1 MTDLPHAA
9 EYTDAHGAP
18 HVPSP
23 INAVAV
29 GGERSHDRT
38 LTPAEYVAA
47 FATWRAVGGANTP
60 RRVVVDGTLRATI
73 DDLVAGGCAAVLL
86 AFPDGT
92 ARTPDAYCS
101 VFAAFLGERP
111 EEDAEAVRAL
121 DLAVRKSCLL
131 SRLIYVGE
139 PLRTRKCPR
148 HEGRWSGIPWPG
160 AKCTHGPDCKC
171 ASGCECIAPCGCATG
186 WLP

>member
-1 MTDLPHAA
+1 MTTLPRAA

-29 GGERSHDRT
+29 GGERSPDRT

-47 FATWRAVGGANTP
+47 FTTWATVAESRLAVRVGP
-60 RRVVVDGTLRATI
+60 R
-73 DDLVAGGCAAVLL
+73 VAGLISDGCAAVLA
-86 AFPDGT
+86 AFPDVLVHH
-92 ARTPDAYCS
+92 APDLYCT
-101 VFAAFLGERP
+101 VFESFLGERP

-121 DLAVRKSCLL
+121 DLAIRKSCLL